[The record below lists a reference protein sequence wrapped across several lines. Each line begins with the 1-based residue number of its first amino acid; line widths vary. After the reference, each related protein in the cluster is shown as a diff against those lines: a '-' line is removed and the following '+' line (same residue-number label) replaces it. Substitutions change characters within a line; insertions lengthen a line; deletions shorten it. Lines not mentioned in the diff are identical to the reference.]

1 MTQLPNQPTPSG
13 AKPAASMARY
23 VLHLLL
29 LSLLSFA
36 AAFALRRGFFWDIK
50 PVSWDEMPPQNGAL
64 EAAFLLLTIE
74 NVAGAVAAIAAV
86 FVVMTWINDR
96 IRDHW
101 QTHGAPQVHGPQ

>member
-1 MTQLPNQPTPSG
+1 MTQSPSQPAPSG
-13 AKPAASMARY
+13 AKPATPMARY

-50 PVSWDEMPPQNGAL
+50 PVSWDETPPQNGAL

-74 NVAGAVAAIAAV
+74 NVAGVVAAIAAV
-86 FVVMTWINDR
+86 FVVVTWVK
-96 IRDHW
+96 DHW
-101 QTHGAPQVHGPQ
+101 QARHTPKTHGPQ